1 MHPDRFWTYVNE
13 EWDSAII
20 RSKGMFWIASRPDSA
35 LVWSQAGGSLRAEP
49 AGIWWDS
56 MSKLE
61 RNQHASFQ
69 TNEEYI
75 MSRWDK
81 DYGDRINEIVF
92 IGQDMA
98 KEEIL
103 QELDDCL
110 CNDEEYAAYQD
121 GSVKGDVWP
130 IHEFQNEVV

>member
-1 MHPDRFWTYVNE
+1 
-13 EWDSAII
+13 
-20 RSKGMFWIASRPDSA
+20 MFWIASRPDSA
-35 LVWSQAGGSLRAEP
+35 LAWSQAGGSLRAEST
-49 AGIWWDS
+49 GVWWDS

-61 RNQHASFQ
+61 RNQHDSFQ

-81 DYGDRINEIVF
+81 EYGDRINEIVF

-103 QELDDCL
+103 EELDDCL
-110 CNDEEYAAYQD
+110 CTDEEYKAFLE
-121 GSVKGDVWP
+121 GEIIGDVWP